1 MKTELEKMRSEEL
14 YSFADPEVYASYM
27 QADRACQRLNATC
40 LSDVD
45 YRPALE
51 ALLPGIPTSAMVVP
65 PFFCDHAHGITL
77 GEHVFINRQVT
88 MLNSGRITIGAHTLI
103 GPNCSFYTP
112 EHPFDYLER
121 RQPVETGYPITIGED
136 CWLGGNVIVV
146 GGVTIGPRSVIGAGS
161 VVVKD
166 IPADT
171 LAVGNPCRPIRKLR

>member
-40 LSDVD
+40 LSDAD

-51 ALLPGIPTSAMVVP
+51 ALLPGIPVSAMVVP
-65 PFFCDHAHGITL
+65 PFYCDHAHGITL

-88 MLNSGRITIGAHTLI
+88 MLNSGRITIG
-103 GPNCSFYTP
+103 
-112 EHPFDYLER
+112 
-121 RQPVETGYPITIGED
+121 
-136 CWLGGNVIVV
+136 
-146 GGVTIGPRSVIGAGS
+146 PRSVIGAGS
-161 VVVKD
+161 VVVED

-171 LAVGNPCRPIRKLR
+171 LAVGNPCRPLRKLR